1 VRTEQQQDYVFEDRV
16 AEHTRLVEQATLFDP
31 LTERLLVAAGVGPG
45 MRVLDL
51 GTGAGSVALVTARL
65 VGPAGSV
72 VSVDN
77 DPDALA
83 FAAEHAQREGVANIE
98 FVQGDLAV
106 PDLPAGRFDAVVSRF
121 VLMYLPDPATTLH
134 GAALR
139 LRPGGVLCCHE
150 PALHGTGATPQGPLM
165 ERVQRAIL
173 STFRLAGA
181 DVEMGLRL
189 HRTIAEAGLP
199 APEMQGETLLGCGP
213 EAPVWAWGNVLRGM
227 APLMERLGVDGRDEA
242 RSATLDERLAA
253 ELDETDGVV
262 MGPLMVGAWTR
273 VPAY

>member
-1 VRTEQQQDYVFEDRV
+1 MRTEQQDYIFEAGV
-16 AEHTRLVEQATLFDP
+16 AEHVRLVEQATLFDP

-51 GTGAGSVALVTARL
+51 GTGAGSVALVASRL

-72 VSVDN
+72 VSVDR
-77 DPDALA
+77 DAHALA
-83 FAAEHAQREGVANIE
+83 LAAEHAEREGVANIE
-98 FVQGDLAV
+98 FVQGDLAI
-106 PDLPAGRFDAVVSRF
+106 PELPAGRFVAVVSRF
-121 VLMYLPDPATTLH
+121 VLMYLPDPAATLH
-134 GAALR
+134 AAALH

-165 ERVQRAIL
+165 ERVQRAIV

-181 DVEMGLRL
+181 HPEMGLRL

-213 EAPVWAWGNVLRGM
+213 EAPVWGWGNLLRGM
-227 APLMERLGVDGRDEA
+227 APVMERLGVEGLEEA
-242 RSATLDERLAA
+242 RSATLDERL
-253 ELDETDGVV
+253 LDELGEADGVV
-262 MGPLMVGAWTR
+262 MGPLMVGAWTK